1 MEYFFGVLALV
12 LVALLIHETHQRGA
26 VEAEKA
32 AIWRDL
38 VTKDKILEETRSEV
52 RRLTDVI
59 IHMKDQGK
67 VLPPETTDERWGS
80 YVIDNDL
87 ELEEERRRE
96 RAAAAARDRDADDEL
111 RKMLADF

>member
-12 LVALLIHETHQRGA
+12 LAALSMRNMHRIGEL
-26 VEAEKA
+26 EAEKA
-32 AIWRDL
+32 AIWREL
-38 VTKDKILEETRSEV
+38 VAKDKILDETRAEV

-67 VLPPETTDERWGS
+67 VLPPEVTDERWGS
-80 YVIDNDL
+80 YVITDEL

-96 RAAAAARDRDADDEL
+96 REARAAAARAADEEL
-111 RKMLADF
+111 RRVLANF

>member
-1 MEYFFGVLALV
+1 MEYFFGVLVLV
-12 LVALLIHETHQRGA
+12 LVALLIHEMHQCGA

-32 AIWRDL
+32 AMSREL
-38 VTKDKILEETRSEV
+38 VAKNKILEDALTEV

-67 VLPPETTDERWGS
+67 VLPPDATDERWGS

-87 ELEEERRRE
+87 ELDEERRRA
-96 RAAAAARDRDADDEL
+96 RAAAAARDRDAEDEL
-111 RKMLADF
+111 RKILADF